1 MKKRVLLLLV
11 LPLLLAACASP
22 QLTGEQR
29 AAIKRVSI
37 AKVEMPKT
45 ALIIGDNAGAAFI
58 FGGSIGL
65 ALANGTSSL
74 PVEFDRSLTRSNTDL
89 PSIVRADLE
98 RKLKAKGYQVVAEG
112 EGAVDAVFFPRVVQ
126 YGLTGNVFSSPPVRF
141 PVLGLFVELK
151 KPGAQDKFWSGGAS
165 VHVNE
170 KIFSQLDA
178 RPMTEYFRDPV
189 LLNTQVRKASDLIA
203 DEVLSR
209 L

>member
-1 MKKRVLLLLV
+1 MKKRALLLLA

-37 AKVEMPKT
+37 AKVEMPEK

-58 FGGSIGL
+58 FAGPIGL

-74 PVEFDRSLTRSNTDL
+74 PVEFDKSLARSNTDV
-89 PSIVRADLE
+89 PGIVRADLE
-98 RKLKAKGYQVVAEG
+98 RKLKAKGYQVVTEG
-112 EGAVDAVFFPRVVQ
+112 EGAVDAVVVPQVVQ

-141 PVLGLFVELK
+141 PALGVRIELK
-151 KPGAQDKFWSGGAS
+151 KPGAPDKFWSRYAS
-165 VHVNE
+165 VHISE
-170 KIFSQLDA
+170 KIFAQLDA
-178 RPMTEYFRDPV
+178 RPMTEYFSDPV
-189 LLNTQVRKASDLIA
+189 LLNTQFRKASDLVA
-203 DEVLSR
+203 EEVLSG